1 MTHLRLNMLLLATL
15 AIICFAPHQPLAKTS
30 IEIAPP
36 AADETLIY
44 VIRESRILG
53 KANGYWIALN
63 DQTVA
68 RVRNKKHA
76 IIRAEAGILSLSLAN
91 SGYIFAAA
99 AIDNRPG
106 ETVYLRWRLGDTE
119 LTEID
124 EAAAN
129 KLLKKSKQMDPID
142 APMPNDEEMAVL
154 MNLSRLGFDLM
165 QPATEQLEPDD
176 EHAIITF
183 FRRSEADK
191 FDFGISGEHGYV
203 GTLAANEAV
212 SIAVPAGSH
221 YFMAANLGTSLLKAQ
236 VEAGKRYYV
245 WFDYGK
251 MMGRVRLTPVTRE
264 QSKDLDGWLD
274 DVSHVQRD
282 PSATSESIH
291 RREEIASAYI
301 RSAVERTAT
310 GEADFH
316 LLGSEHAF

>member
-1 MTHLRLNMLLLATL
+1 MTHLRPNMLLLAAL
-15 AIICFAPHQPLAKTS
+15 AIFCFAPHQALAKTS
-30 IEIAPP
+30 EVAPP

-44 VIRESRILG
+44 VIRESRLLG

-68 RVRNKKHA
+68 RIRNKKHA
-76 IIRAEAGILSLSLAN
+76 IIRAKAGILTLSLAN

-106 ETVYLRWRLGDTE
+106 ETVYLKWRLGDTE

-124 EAAAN
+124 ESAAS
-129 KLLKKSKQMDPID
+129 KLLKKSKLMDPID
-142 APMPNDEEMAVL
+142 APKPNNEEMAVL

-165 QPATEQLEPDD
+165 QPATGQLEPDA

-183 FRRSEADK
+183 FRRGEADK
-191 FDFGISGEHGYV
+191 IDFGISGEQGYV
-203 GTLAANEAV
+203 GTLAADEAV
-212 SIAVPAGSH
+212 SIAVPAGTH
-221 YFMAANLGTSLLKAQ
+221 HFMASNLGTSLLKAQ

-245 WFDYGK
+245 WYDYGK

-264 QSKDLDGWLD
+264 QSKDLQGWLEK
-274 DVSHVQRD
+274 VSYVQRD
-282 PSATSESIH
+282 PSAASEGV
-291 RREEIASAYI
+291 RKREEIAGAYI
-301 RSAVERTAT
+301 RSAAARTET
-310 GEADFH
+310 GQADFH